1 METKEKIRYV
11 LLTLFCILLN
21 YFGRQLA
28 VRMQLPLWLDVVGT
42 ILAAYF
48 MGPVHGAVVGL
59 TNNLIN
65 ALWEPAMLYYA
76 VVSVVIGLVAGYAG
90 KKKYINSF
98 LMAMTVAVGITLLSV
113 LISTPISL
121 LIGEVADGNIW
132 GKGVRDYFLELN
144 LPRVLATG
152 IGNLYV
158 EFLDKTVSVLFL
170 YLLIRIRE
178 FILSRRPEKT
188 PENEK
193 ASSGEIKKALLF
205 LLIPLFFS
213 PLKVRAE
220 DETSWI
226 QTVFSSDNG
235 LPCGHANDVAESGD
249 GILWI
254 ATYAGLYRYNGSEFR
269 YMNELEDV
277 KNANCL
283 FVDGEGRLWIGTND
297 NGLAMMI
304 NERIVNVYR
313 AEDGLPSESI
323 RCIRQGDDGAYYIGT
338 ANGLAILKLN
348 DGISVSA
355 VLEEV
360 GYVTELTACD
370 NGAIALVNSEGRL
383 FLIRGGAVVE
393 EHSETSYSSC
403 FCDRDGSLYAGTTE
417 GTLQVFS
424 VSDRLKEEREIRCP
438 GLSKINSI
446 RVRSN
451 GDIWVCA
458 DNGIGRLIGGKGF
471 EKPETG
477 DFNFSI
483 EKMCEDYQGNL
494 WFASSRQ
501 GLLRLTPSPFTEL
514 YRLKGLEDTVVNTTA
529 LWNGRLYAGTD
540 DGLDILKLSGSGKVT
555 DEFSKLF
562 SESRV
567 RCLTVDRKDRLW
579 VCSYGAG
586 LVCTDRKGT
595 VTQFEECGSRVRV
608 CRELADGTMAAS
620 GSEGLFYIKNGKVV
634 NSIPYGADLGSAA
647 VLCMEEESDGSLL
660 AGTDGNGIFRIR
672 DGKISAHITKENGLP
687 SDVILRIVKDSEE
700 GKFFLVTSNS
710 LCYLEGDTVRTFSSF
725 PYSNNYD
732 VIRDEDGELF
742 VPGSSG
748 VYVVDRDQLLNAEKP
763 EVVLLD
769 SRLGLMGSLTA
780 NSWSAYTEDKLLYLC
795 TDRGIFAVD
804 TDAYRPPRRS
814 YRLRVNEV
822 RMDEKSSRIERG
834 RSFSI
839 PREVNRLELVC
850 EVVNY
855 TLEDPEISYYLEGLD
870 SSWTTVLQSE
880 LSTVTYTNL
889 PPGDY
894 SFHLAILD
902 PDNGA
907 LLEESIYSFTK
918 EKAIYDN
925 GWFRYYMI
933 IVGGLFVGWLTAYI
947 TRRQVQ
953 GTMRMQ
959 QERLE
964 MSEKQNRMSDET
976 IMAIAATVDAKD
988 ERTSQHS
995 KRVSDYSV
1003 LIAREYGFTK
1013 KEQENLRRAAL
1024 LHDIG
1029 KVGIPDR
1036 ILNKPARLDDEEYAV
1051 MKTHVTRGAEI
1062 LKGLTSI
1069 DHVVEGARYHHE
1081 RYDGRGYPD
1090 GLKGEEIPLYGRIIA
1105 IADAFD
1111 AMTANRVYRKKQDFS
1126 YVLNELK
1133 NNRGS
1138 QFDPQLLDIFLKL
1151 IDDRVIDVEALYG
1164 SASGMKKEDKTES
1177 PDRENEAEKGK
1188 EREEGG
1194 NA

>member
-1 METKEKIRYV
+1 MDTKVKIKYI
-11 LLTLFCILLN
+11 LLTILCIMMN

-28 VRMQLPLWLDVVGT
+28 INLKLPLWMDVAGT
-42 ILAAYF
+42 ILAGYV

-65 ALWEPAMLYYA
+65 ALWEPTMLYYA
-76 VVSVVIGLVAGYAG
+76 VVSVMIGLVAGYAG
-90 KKKYINSF
+90 RKKYINGF
-98 LMAMTVAVGITLLSV
+98 LMAMTVAVSITLMSV

-121 LIGEVADGNIW
+121 LLGDVDDGNIW
-132 GKGVRDYFLELN
+132 GEGVRDYLLELHF
-144 LPRVLATG
+144 PRVLAIG

-158 EFLDKTVSVLFL
+158 EFLDKTVAVLFL
-170 YLLIRIRE
+170 FLLLRFRDL
-178 FILSRRPEKT
+178 FMSRRTGESGKNPAEKKKD
-188 PENEK
+188 P
-193 ASSGEIKKALLF
+193 SGAAKKALLF
-205 LLIPLFFS
+205 LILPLLS
-213 PLKVRAE
+213 VPLKANAE

-226 QTVFSSDNG
+226 QTVFSEDNG
-235 LPCGHANDVAESGD
+235 LPCGHANDVVETGD
-249 GILWI
+249 GVLWI

-304 NERIVNVYR
+304 NERIVNVFR
-313 AEDGLPSESI
+313 EEDGLPSESI

-338 ANGLAILKLN
+338 ANGLAILRLN
-348 DGISVSA
+348 DGIRISN

-360 GYVTELTACD
+360 GYVAGLTACED
-370 NGAIALVNSEGRL
+370 GTLVVVNAEGSL
-383 FLIRGGAVVE
+383 FLIRDAAVAE
-393 EHSETSYSSC
+393 ELSDVSYSSC
-403 FCDRDGSLYAGTTE
+403 CYGRDGKLYAGTTE
-417 GTLQVFS
+417 GSLKVFS
-424 VSDRLKEEREIRCP
+424 LSGKLKEEREIHCP
-438 GLSKINSI
+438 GLSKLNCISF
-446 RVRSN
+446 RSD
-451 GDIWVCA
+451 GDIWLCA
-458 DNGIGRLIGGKGF
+458 DNGIGRLIGGTGF

-477 DFNFSI
+477 NFNYSV
-483 EKMCEDYQGNL
+483 ENLCEDYQGNL

-501 GLLRLTPSPFTEL
+501 GLLRLTASPFTDL
-514 YRLKGLEDTVVNTTA
+514 YALKGLEDTVVNTTA

-540 DGLDILKLSGSGKVT
+540 SGLDILKLSGAGKVT
-555 DEFSKLF
+555 DELSKQL
-562 SESRV
+562 SGSRV
-567 RCLTVDRKDRLW
+567 RCLMVDRKERLW
-579 VCSYGAG
+579 VCSYGMG
-586 LVCTDRKGT
+586 LLCTDRSGT
-595 VTQFEECGSRVRV
+595 ITQFEDCGNRMRV
-608 CRELADGTMAAS
+608 CRELKDGTMAAS
-620 GSEGLFYIKNGKVV
+620 GSDGLFFIKNGRIVSSV
-634 NSIPYGADLGSAA
+634 PYGDELGNAA
-647 VLCMEEESDGSLL
+647 ILCMAEDPDGSLL
-660 AGTDGNGIFRIR
+660 AGTDGNGILRIR
-672 DGKISAHITKENGLP
+672 DGKVTGHITKKNGLP
-687 SDVILRIVKDSEE
+687 SDVILRIAEDSEE
-700 GKFFLVTSNS
+700 GKYFLVTSNS
-710 LCYLEGDTVRTFSSF
+710 LCYLDGEKVRTLDHF

-748 VYVVDRDQLLNAEKP
+748 VYVVNRDQLLNSEKS
-763 EVVLLD
+763 ETVLLD

-780 NSWSAYTEDKLLYLC
+780 NAWCAYTEDKVLYLC

-822 RMDEKSSRIERG
+822 RMDDKSSGIERG

-839 PREVNRLELVC
+839 PRDVSRLELVC

-880 LSTVTYTNL
+880 LNTVTYTNL

-894 SFHLAILD
+894 TFHLAILD
-902 PDNGA
+902 PENGA
-907 LLEESIYSFTK
+907 MREESIYSFTK

-925 GWFRYYMI
+925 RWFRLYMI
-933 IVGGLFVGWLTAYI
+933 LVGGLFIGWLTAYI

-964 MSEKQNRMSDET
+964 MSEKQTRMSSET

-995 KRVSDYSV
+995 KRVSEYSV
-1003 LIAREYGFTK
+1003 LIASRYGFTK
-1013 KEQENLRRAAL
+1013 EEQENLRRAAL

-1069 DHVVEGARYHHE
+1069 DHVVEGARFHHE

-1126 YVLNELK
+1126 YVMDELK
-1133 NNRGS
+1133 KNRGT
-1138 QFDPQLLDIFLKL
+1138 QFDPELLDIFLKL
-1151 IDDRVIDVEALYG
+1151 IDDKVIDIDSLYDIG
-1164 SASGMKKEDKTES
+1164 DSGKNK
-1177 PDRENEAEKGK
+1177 
-1188 EREEGG
+1188 EGG
-1194 NA
+1194 GQDGK